1 MFPLSKE
8 WLALIGII
16 ILLGA
21 YGAYSYNRGSQAVK
35 TQIATDKITNKGKAN
50 AVERKVRSMPASA
63 VNQQLLEW
71 ARD

>member
-16 ILLGA
+16 ILLGV

-35 TQIATDKITNKGKAN
+35 TQIAADKITNKGKAN
-50 AVERKVRSMPASA
+50 AVERKVRSMPANA